1 LNESKALEGL
11 DMGIFFGLFAPAKTD
26 RAIVERLE
34 KEMMAALAD
43 ADVVKKLTEAGVN
56 VRPTRGADF
65 ATSITAEVAKYKKV
79 VEIAKIKE

>member
-1 LNESKALEGL
+1 
-11 DMGIFFGLFAPAKTD
+11 
-26 RAIVERLE
+26 
-34 KEMMAALAD
+34 MMAALAD